1 MVYYLIM
8 EFLIDLVIQLIAIT
22 ALSGFLPIVV
32 ISFLDIFGSF
42 FFRPPIEEKNEQK
55 VWNFIYLLYAGS
67 WIFWFIAVFFEQE
80 ASLAFIKGKSLAFSV
95 EESAISVLESYYVIG
110 FIAAA
115 CILYELVHNR
125 FSSFVAKTN
134 IDDSKYFKYLRRFN
148 VAYIFSFVY
157 LLHFL
162 IFSDL
167 SLYMGF
173 NYLEVTGLIE
183 RKSPVLLFFV
193 IVPIGF
199 GPYIIYFFTLVCAL
213 LFGSHC
219 FLRILSPDRD
229 RK

>member
-8 EFLIDLVIQLIAIT
+8 EFFIDLVIQLIAIT
-22 ALSGFLPIVV
+22 AFSLFLPLLVF
-32 ISFLDIFGSF
+32 SFLDISGDLFFGH
-42 FFRPPIEEKNEQK
+42 PTEKNIKK
-55 VWNFIYLLYAGS
+55 VLNFIYLLYAVS
-67 WIFWFIAVFFEQE
+67 WIFWFIAIFFERE
-80 ASLAFIKGKSLAFSV
+80 ASIAINNGETLAFSAV
-95 EESAISVLESYYVIG
+95 ETVTSFFESYYAIG
-110 FIAAA
+110 FISAA

-183 RKSPVLLFFV
+183 RKNPVLLFFV
-193 IVPIGF
+193 IAPIGF

-219 FLRILSPDRD
+219 FLRILSPDKD